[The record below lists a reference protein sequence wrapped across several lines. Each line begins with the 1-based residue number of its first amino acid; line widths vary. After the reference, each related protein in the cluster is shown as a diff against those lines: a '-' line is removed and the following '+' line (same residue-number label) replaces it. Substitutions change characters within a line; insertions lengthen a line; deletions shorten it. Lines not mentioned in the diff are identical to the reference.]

1 MIKDQL
7 VKNQSFLLIKTQ
19 QNQKL
24 DYMKRQNYLLDN
36 KHSESNA
43 SAIAEGQGQLL

>member
-7 VKNQSFLLIKTQ
+7 LKNQSFLLIKKTK
-19 QNQKL
+19 KL

-36 KHSESNA
+36 KHSESNV